1 MIFSFCLMSIFYLV
15 SCIESLGEDSGF
27 GYKADIALAWH
38 ILPAGWQSIEYTY
51 WAAAFVS
58 T

>member
-1 MIFSFCLMSIFYLV
+1 MSIFYLV